1 MERLGLLMARGLLE
15 LGHLLP
21 NSAESWRS
29 PDNTCFGLVVGYYV
43 WHGRI
48 GRMTTQRL
56 RSALVTG
63 SSGGLGLAVAESLA
77 AAGFNIILHGLEET
91 AARATGHGG
100 AGSAPRHRCRI
111 RYRPASLML
120 RSWERICPSRT
131 YISVA
136 STHDTARWR
145 ATRRCRFAH

>member
-1 MERLGLLMARGLLE
+1 
-15 LGHLLP
+15 
-21 NSAESWRS
+21 
-29 PDNTCFGLVVGYYV
+29 
-43 WHGRI
+43 
-48 GRMTTQRL
+48 MTTQRL

-111 RYRPASLML
+111 RYRPRKPHASFLG
-120 RSWERICPSRT
+120 T
-131 YISVA
+131 YLPITHLYLCSVH
-136 STHDTARWR
+136 S
-145 ATRRCRFAH
+145 